1 MERRTLLKAIPVIP
15 LLPAAIFAQDNLAQ
29 DDGAGPGKING
40 NLKKKP
46 AGAGAGLK
54 DVPDYAKR
62 MVSSDMI
69 GMAEGGKRDPNYKA
83 NGTGHSRTEFK
94 FDPSA
99 KPHQMTLTKEEQDI
113 LDGKK
118 GDVLAKVMK
127 TVVAH
132 GNAFGADKL
141 VKLGGAPH
149 SSLYFGPPYMTPL
162 IDVFTECAD
171 AGLKSY
177 APYTV
182 NPRPFD
188 LYNVQTAPEE
198 AAMVFEGYSLQ
209 AQVDYLHVRLGAR
222 GLPTRSC
229 ACYLPEIGNKPAPGT
244 FVAWAESSAVN
255 YGNSVLGLRCNRN
268 ATGME
273 LLCAL
278 LGKAPHFG
286 LMTDEGRMAKWL
298 IEVKTTAEPDWG
310 ILGGAIGVKVTED
323 VPYITGIDKYF
334 DGKIT
339 DENMHKLKAMGSSTA
354 ANGAVG
360 LYHVENITPDA
371 VAKGRKLLVDG
382 YKTYVVDDAE
392 IDRIRNAY
400 PNLWSKKDAKP
411 NRCFIGCPHNT
422 YQEIYNWGKLVTE
435 ALKKRGQKKIKVPMH
450 LFCAT
455 VVRDRLFDEHP
466 ILVRD
471 MKRAGM
477 TFSNMC
483 TVSFTGLKGYN
494 ETEFAVTNSNKTRK
508 YSSSRYFSDDILLEI
523 VLTGEIPAGA

>member
-1 MERRTLLKAIPVIP
+1 MKRRTLVKMIP
-15 LLPAAIFAQDNLAQ
+15 LTLVAPTLAASGQLIAQGGTAEKTTPPPPTSGTRTNLAAAKP
-29 DDGAGPGKING
+29 DG
-40 NLKKKP
+40 L
-46 AGAGAGLK
+46 
-54 DVPDYAKR
+54 PDYARR
-62 MVSSDMI
+62 MRSSDML
-69 GMAEGGKRDPNYKA
+69 GLGPDGKPDPNYK
-83 NGTGHSRTEFK
+83 GDTSVLQD
-94 FDPSA
+94 FDPS
-99 KPHQMTLTKEEQDI
+99 KPPHQMTLTREEQDI

-118 GDVLAKVMK
+118 GEVLAKVMQ

-141 VKLGGAPH
+141 VDLGGAPH
-149 SSLYFGPPYMTPL
+149 SSMYFGPAYMASM
-162 IDVFTECAD
+162 IEVFTQCAD

-209 AQVDYLHVRLGAR
+209 AEVDYLHFRLGAR

-229 ACYLPEIGNKPAPGT
+229 ACYLPEIGNRPEPGT
-244 FVAWAESSAVN
+244 YVAWAESSAVN

-278 LGKAPHFG
+278 LGKAPYFG
-286 LMTDEGRMAKWL
+286 LMTDEGRQAKWL
-298 IEVKTTAEPDWG
+298 IDVKTSGEPDWG
-310 ILGGAIGVKVTED
+310 TLGAAIGVKVTED
-323 VPYITGIDKYF
+323 VPYIVGIDKYF
-334 DGKIT
+334 GGKLT
-339 DENMHKLKAMGSSTA
+339 DENIHHLKAMGSSTA

-371 VAKGRKLLVDG
+371 IAKGRKLLVKD
-382 YKTYVVDDAE
+382 YQTYVVDDAE
-392 IDRIRNAY
+392 LERIRADY
-400 PNLWSKKDAKP
+400 PNLWSNKNAKP
-411 NRCFIGCPHNT
+411 NRVFIGCPHNT
-422 YQEIYNWGKLVTE
+422 YHEIYTWGKNVTE
-435 ALKKRGQKKIKVPMH
+435 ALKDKDQKRVALPVH

-455 VVRDRLFDEHP
+455 VVRDHLMDEHP
-466 ILVRD
+466 VLVRD

-483 TVSFTGLKGYN
+483 TVSFTGLAGYN
-494 ETEFAVTNSNKTRK
+494 ELEFAVTNSNKTRK
-508 YSSSRYFSDDILLEI
+508 YSSSRYFSDDILMEI
-523 VLTGEIPAGA
+523 ILTGEIPAGA